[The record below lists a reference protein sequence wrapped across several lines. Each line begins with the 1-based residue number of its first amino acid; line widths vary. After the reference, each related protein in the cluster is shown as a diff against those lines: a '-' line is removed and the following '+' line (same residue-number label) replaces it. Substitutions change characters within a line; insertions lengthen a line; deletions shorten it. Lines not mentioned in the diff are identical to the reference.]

1 MNLLQSELS
10 DELGEDPLDNVE
22 VIQDQLEF
30 FPYLCRFQVHV
41 FLFYSRVSC
50 YCMYKIIFFE

>member
-41 FLFYSRVSC
+41 FFILFPSFMLLYVQN
-50 YCMYKIIFFE
+50 YIL